1 MWDFNLKPRIIA
13 DHENELAVFVGV
25 LSEIL
30 FLVLY
35 LFRNQDHCVSRF
47 LQEIK
52 LKYPR
57 KLCIL
62 AASQAV
68 YDIHD
73 GLSSYRLVRGLDSF
87 PAAFRHFEVY

>member
-1 MWDFNLKPRIIA
+1 MLDFKLKPHIIA
-13 DHENELAVFVGV
+13 NHENELAVFVGV

-47 LQEIK
+47 LLEIK
-52 LKYPR
+52 LKDPR

-62 AASQAV
+62 AASQVV
-68 YDIHD
+68 YDIPSI
-73 GLSSYRLVRGLDSF
+73 LNNFL
-87 PAAFRHFEVY
+87 

>member
-1 MWDFNLKPRIIA
+1 MWDFKLKPHIIA
-13 DHENELAVFVGV
+13 NHENELAVFVGV
-25 LSEIL
+25 LIEIL

-62 AASQAV
+62 AVSQVV

-73 GLSSYRLVRGLDSF
+73 GLSSYRSVRGLDSF
-87 PAAFRHFEVY
+87 PAAFHHFEVY

>member
-1 MWDFNLKPRIIA
+1 MWDFKLKPRIVSNY
-13 DHENELAVFVGV
+13 ENELAFLVGILRV
-25 LSEIL
+25 IL

-35 LFRNQDHCVSRF
+35 LFRNQDRCVSRF

>member
-1 MWDFNLKPRIIA
+1 MWDFKLKPRIIA

-62 AASQAV
+62 AASQVV

-87 PAAFRHFEVY
+87 PAAFHHFEVY